1 MAQRFGGR
9 GGRGF
14 KLALAGGVKP
24 ALTELKMSEPALF
37 FVGVFVLPYVVGA
50 ALFPF
55 LLLFFYL
62 KEKLYDA

>member
-1 MAQRFGGR
+1 MPLTPLCAS
-9 GGRGF
+9 
-14 KLALAGGVKP
+14 LSTTSPHSVKP
-24 ALTELKMSEPALF
+24 ALTVLKMGEPALF

>member
-1 MAQRFGGR
+1 MG
-9 GGRGF
+9 
-14 KLALAGGVKP
+14 
-24 ALTELKMSEPALF
+24 EPALF